1 MGHPLAGAGGITMLA
16 RHACHPISFTISAQ
30 IARSALRWSKN
41 PKMMPSANPAEFF
54 QHHLSGPIYTAKK
67 SCRLRNFLVSGV
79 IFWFWLVTCHQKVGK
94 VKKKNEL
101 RGRFFPP
108 QFVLLISTL
117 LSGRIAFDSVRHAAV
132 AASHACGGC
141 YGPTIPTLEEPK
153 GNRLLFQG

>member
-1 MGHPLAGAGGITMLA
+1 MQVIAPSHELRSNLYGEKVMQTSELSCVW
-16 RHACHPISFTISAQ
+16 CH
-30 IARSALRWSKN
+30 
-41 PKMMPSANPAEFF
+41 
-54 QHHLSGPIYTAKK
+54 
-67 SCRLRNFLVSGV
+67 FLVL
-79 IFWFWLVTCHQKVGK
+79 LVTCQQKVGK